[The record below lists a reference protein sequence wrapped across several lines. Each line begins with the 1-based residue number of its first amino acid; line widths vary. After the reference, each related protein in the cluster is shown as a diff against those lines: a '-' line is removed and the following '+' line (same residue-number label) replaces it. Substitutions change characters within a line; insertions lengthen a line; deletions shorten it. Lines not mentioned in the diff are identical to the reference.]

1 VKQPPP
7 LAERSNT
14 FPKHNPD
21 DVYGV
26 QDKRLAWIRQKLLP
40 AIKRNGS
47 VSTRAST
54 NNANSVASE
63 NTPRTARDID
73 VIEENEYSGYTF
85 FSTPDH
91 GPFPKSAMRRN
102 VSDRGR
108 KSVTIVENDERAL
121 SPRNS
126 LRTSANGRAI
136 PSHETSWNST
146 QAPAENMNLSSS
158 TRRSSLNPELHDEL
172 PNYGEQRPI
181 TPVEH
186 PKPVLHPGIPIF
198 RRESLLPD
206 IHASLHGHYHDVEM

>member
-1 VKQPPP
+1 VDQ
-7 LAERSNT
+7 T
-14 FPKHNPD
+14 
-21 DVYGV
+21 
-26 QDKRLAWIRQKLLP
+26 KLLP
-40 AIKRNGS
+40 AIKKNDS

-54 NNANSVASE
+54 NNSSSVASD

-73 VIEENEYSGYTF
+73 VIEGNEYFEDTF
-85 FSTPDH
+85 SSTPDH
-91 GPFPKSAMRRN
+91 GPFPNSAMRRN

-136 PSHETSWNST
+136 PSHETSWDST
-146 QAPAENMNLSSS
+146 QAPTENMNLSSS
-158 TRRSSLNPELHDEL
+158 TRRSSLIPELHDEL
-172 PNYGEQRPI
+172 LKYGEQSSI
-181 TPVEH
+181 TPIEH
-186 PKPVLHPGIPIF
+186 PKPVLHPGIPII